1 MEPIRGK
8 NEIDDPFYRY
18 KMTKI
23 GFKKEKTKTVVL
35 NLDKIASELKVDFK
49 FMINFMKS
57 KLSIAIKIDNS
68 DTNHVK
74 VIISNHVDTNQI
86 QNSLYEFIEMYVLC
100 PKCRLPETVMEEK
113 NKQTILN
120 CNACSNVVIIKI

>member
-8 NEIDDPFYRY
+8 IEIIDPFYRY

-23 GFKKEKTKTVVL
+23 GFKKEKTKTVIL

-49 FMINFMKS
+49 FMINYIKS

-74 VIISNHVDTNQI
+74 IIISNHVDTNLV
-86 QNSLYEFIEMYVLC
+86 QNSLYDFIESYVLC
-100 PKCRLPETVMEEK
+100 QKCRLPETVMEEE
-113 NKQTILN
+113 NKKIYLN
-120 CNACSNVVIIKI
+120 CNACSAKNIVK